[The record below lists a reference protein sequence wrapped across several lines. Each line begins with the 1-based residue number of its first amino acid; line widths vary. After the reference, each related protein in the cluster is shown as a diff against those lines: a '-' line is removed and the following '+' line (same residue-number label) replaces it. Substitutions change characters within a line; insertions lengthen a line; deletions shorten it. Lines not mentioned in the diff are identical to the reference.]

1 MPYDAWMPR
10 LGWSIDLRTPRV
22 IGIVNCTPDSFSDG
36 GELATVEAA
45 VARAEGMIDAGAIG
59 VDVGG
64 ESTRPGAHAV
74 PEAEQIR
81 RVVPVIAMLR
91 ARRGA
96 VASGGPL
103 ITVDTTRAAVAQAAI
118 EAGADG
124 VNDVSGA
131 TDDPAML
138 DVCARAHCCI
148 ILMHRARRPAED
160 RYSTAYVGGASAA
173 AGGGGS
179 AAAAAPVYGDVVHD
193 VGHFLASRALA
204 AQHAGIAPEA
214 IMLDPGL
221 GFGKSVADNLALIA
235 RTGELIE
242 LGYPI
247 MSGLS
252 RKSFVGAHMNLPPG
266 HQPSERLAGTLEL
279 SARHATAGARLLR
292 VHDVREHVAMVKG
305 LAARAGQH

>member
-1 MPYDAWMPR
+1 MPR
-10 LGWSIDLRTPRV
+10 LGWLIDLRVPRV

-45 VARAEGMIDAGAIG
+45 VARAEEMIDAGAIG
-59 VDVGG
+59 VDIGG

-91 ARRGA
+91 GRRGG

-138 DVCARAHCCI
+138 DVCARAQCGI

-160 RYSTAYVGGASAA
+160 RYSTAYVG
-173 AGGGGS
+173 AGGGGPGGEGG
-179 AAAAAPVYGDVVHD
+179 AAAAPVYRDVVHD

-252 RKSFVGAHMNLPPG
+252 RKSFVGAHMNLPLG